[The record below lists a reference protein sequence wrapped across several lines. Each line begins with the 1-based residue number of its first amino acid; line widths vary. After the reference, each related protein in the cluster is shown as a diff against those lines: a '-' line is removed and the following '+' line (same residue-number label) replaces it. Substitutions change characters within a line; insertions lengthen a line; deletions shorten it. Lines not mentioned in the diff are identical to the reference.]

1 MADITAIILTKNEE
15 KNLGD
20 CLRSIAGF
28 ARRAVV
34 VDSGSTDATVELA
47 RSLGAEVLE
56 HPFENYARQFNW
68 GVENAQVQTKWIL
81 RLDADERFPEGLCRE
96 LEKLLAEHADDDVN
110 GVLMEADFYFLGRLI
125 RYGGPKKRKVMIY
138 RAGFGRIE
146 DRRMDEHTVVDG
158 GRVLEVK
165 QRFEHRDFK
174 DIDSFVQ
181 KMNWYATREMQDYF
195 EAMEGRAD
203 EVLDEKNAALRRKK
217 FGFYYRL
224 PMFLRCILLF
234 IYNYIFRL
242 GFLDGREGFIYHWL
256 YQRWYRTLVDAKIYE
271 QMKFPKPFA
280 ETGSL
285 GATKWD
291 KKE

>member
-1 MADITAIILTKNEE
+1 MADVTAIILTQNEE

-20 CLRSIAGF
+20 CLRSVEKF
-28 ARRAVV
+28 AKRRVV
-34 VDSGSTDATVELA
+34 VDSGSSDGTVALA

-68 GVENAQVQTKWIL
+68 GVENAHVQTKWIL
-81 RLDADERFPEGLCRE
+81 RLDADERFPEALCNR

-110 GVLMEADFYFLGRLI
+110 GFLMEANFYFLGRLI
-125 RYGGPKKRKVMIY
+125 RFGGPKKRKIMVY
-138 RAGFGRIE
+138 RAGKGRVE

-158 GRVLEVK
+158 GRVIEVRE
-165 QRFEHRDFK
+165 RFDHRDFK
-174 DIDSFVQ
+174 DVDTFVR
-181 KMNWYATREMQDYF
+181 KLNWYATREMQDYF
-195 EAMEGRAD
+195 DFKQNGTDAPSDR
-203 EVLDEKNAALRRKK
+203 KNAALRRKK
-217 FGFYYRL
+217 FGLYYRM
-224 PMFLRCILLF
+224 PMFLRCWMLF

-271 QMKFPKPFA
+271 QTRFPKPFA

-285 GATKWD
+285 NPPKS
-291 KKE
+291 